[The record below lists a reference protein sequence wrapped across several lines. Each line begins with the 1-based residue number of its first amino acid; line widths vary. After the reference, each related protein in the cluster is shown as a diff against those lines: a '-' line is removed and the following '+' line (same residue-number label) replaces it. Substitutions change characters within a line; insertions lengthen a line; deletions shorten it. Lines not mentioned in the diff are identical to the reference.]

1 MKRRGDDDSP
11 GLQGGENYCVFYKQ
25 RINVVLS
32 RVMKTNTELFNRVGN
47 TGLVWCDSNYHKL
60 QQGATIALS

>member
-11 GLQGGENYCVFYKQ
+11 GLEGGNYCVFYKQ

-47 TGLVWCDSNYHKL
+47 TGLV
-60 QQGATIALS
+60 